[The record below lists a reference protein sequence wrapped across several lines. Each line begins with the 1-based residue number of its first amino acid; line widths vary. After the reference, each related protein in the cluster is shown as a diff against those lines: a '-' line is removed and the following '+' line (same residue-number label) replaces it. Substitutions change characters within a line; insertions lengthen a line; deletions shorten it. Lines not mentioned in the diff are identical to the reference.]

1 MSEGVET
8 VDTRTNNFEIIPR
21 EVLQDTRISYR
32 ALGVLVDLLSR
43 PTGWKTSAS
52 RIAAA
57 RRGPTDQKR
66 RPGAEGRDAI
76 ETALAELERV
86 GYLARKR
93 IQNKETGTWSWLW
106 LYGDSPAQ
114 VAAVLAERLAARN

>member
-1 MSEGVET
+1 VSEGVQT
-8 VDTRTNNFEIIPR
+8 FDTRTNNFEIIPR
-21 EVLQDTRISYR
+21 EVLQDSRISFR

-43 PTGWKTSAS
+43 PEGWKTSAT
-52 RIAAA
+52 RIASS

-106 LYGDSPAQ
+106 MYGDNPVR
-114 VAAVLAERLAARN
+114 VAAAMAEHLAARN